1 MNVSECVRAAN
12 TALQSYRLV
21 RCGVCGVDTLSGGSV
36 DFCSNCE
43 SVVGA
48 ESRAMESGNPAISQS
63 LSAIRAGVLRNDF
76 EAASAAYDLLLK
88 DRQSP
93 QLLYAKGIL
102 YIEYSNFTVSQI
114 RYDGEGFME
123 RNAELR
129 AKGSL
134 LVSEAKRLISKSLS
148 MSEKEAGEAPS
159 AHAFYRMFLCDLKMG
174 DLRDA
179 SERAGRIAELDKGGV
194 VAAYAKIVLDVNGKL
209 YKEAEK
215 ELEKLVRMK
224 NPPANAFYYAA
235 FNAFK
240 LGDRK
245 GAERIISS
253 SGGLIEDVKRS
264 NVLDAIREADS
275 GA

>member
-1 MNVSECVRAAN
+1 
-12 TALQSYRLV
+12 
-21 RCGVCGVDTLSGGSV
+21 
-36 DFCSNCE
+36 
-43 SVVGA
+43 
-48 ESRAMESGNPAISQS
+48 
-63 LSAIRAGVLRNDF
+63 
-76 EAASAAYDLLLK
+76 
-88 DRQSP
+88 
-93 QLLYAKGIL
+93 
-102 YIEYSNFTVSQI
+102 
-114 RYDGEGFME
+114 
-123 RNAELR
+123 
-129 AKGSL
+129 
-134 LVSEAKRLISKSLS
+134 
-148 MSEKEAGEAPS
+148 
-159 AHAFYRMFLCDLKMG
+159 MFLCDLKMG
-174 DLRDA
+174 DLRAA